1 MGPEGLVYRK
11 GLGTSNSK
19 KRKRKKSTSNFK
31 KIIDVFLRIQLEPH
45 KAILLAG
52 TMSLTGQMMH
62 YFNLIVENSQVIK
75 VTT

>member
-1 MGPEGLVYRK
+1 MK
-11 GLGTSNSK
+11 GIFTSNLTKTPDFLKVIK
-19 KRKRKKSTSNFK
+19 KNRLSTSNFK

-45 KAILLAG
+45 KATLLAG
-52 TMSLTGQMMH
+52 TMSLIGQMMH